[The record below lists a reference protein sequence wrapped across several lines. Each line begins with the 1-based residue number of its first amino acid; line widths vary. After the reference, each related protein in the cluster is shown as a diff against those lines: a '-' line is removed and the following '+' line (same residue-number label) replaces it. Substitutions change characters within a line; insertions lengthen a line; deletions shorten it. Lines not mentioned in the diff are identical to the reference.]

1 MQVFLAID
9 GQRRGPFPSADIR
22 LQLQRGDL
30 RPDVPAWHAGLV
42 AWTPI
47 GRLPA
52 FAPSATDTENPPP
65 VPATGPHGT
74 ELIIR
79 IPKAPA
85 AEEPAEP
92 PLELPPLN
100 RPTSSL
106 APLEPAAATATAT
119 ATTAALPVAKA
130 GSPMPTAPLP
140 APPAKPARPG
150 LSLSGAVP
158 RAVDSEPP
166 GPISASDLFGT
177 TPFPPSAATG
187 RQWHVRLAIAL
198 VFGVVG
204 WSAGQWLRSPALEAW
219 IRPVPVVVAPTAG
232 IASRNTGPTVAVPAP
247 EPKPSE
253 ERLESILREARILI
267 GEADWTISARRQLS
281 DAQALR
287 PGDPRILDL
296 SFALEAKLLGGR
308 SSGAAPTTRP

>member
-30 RPDVPAWHAGLV
+30 GRDVPAWHAGLV

-47 GRLPA
+47 GHLPA
-52 FAPSATDTENPPP
+52 FAPNATDGENPPP
-65 VPATGPHGT
+65 VPAAGPHGT
-74 ELIIR
+74 DVIIR
-79 IPKAPA
+79 IPKAAA

-92 PLELPPLN
+92 QHELPPLN

-106 APLEPAAATATAT
+106 APVESAATTATAVPAVAARSPMST
-119 ATTAALPVAKA
+119 ATT
-130 GSPMPTAPLP
+130 P
-140 APPAKPARPG
+140 APPARAAGPG

-158 RAVDSEPP
+158 RAVDFDTT

-177 TPFPPSAATG
+177 APLPPFVPSVTTRRLWPA
-187 RQWHVRLAIAL
+187 RLAIAL
-198 VFGVVG
+198 VFGVAG
-204 WSAGQWLRSPALEAW
+204 WSAGQLIRSPALEGW
-219 IRPVPVVVAPTAG
+219 IRPAAVVVSPPTG
-232 IASRNTGPTVAVPAP
+232 SIPRPTGQVTAVPPP
-247 EPKPSE
+247 EPKAPE
-253 ERLESILREARILI
+253 ARLEWVLLEARKLI
-267 GEADWTISARRQLS
+267 GEADWILSARRNLS
-281 DAQALR
+281 DAQALH

-308 SSGAAPTTRP
+308 SPAAATTTRP

>member
-1 MQVFLAID
+1 MQIFLAID

-22 LQLQRGDL
+22 LQLRRGDL

-52 FAPSATDTENPPP
+52 FAPSATDAENPPP
-65 VPATGPHGT
+65 IAATGPHGT

-79 IPKAPA
+79 IPKAAA

-92 PLELPPLN
+92 PHELPPLN

-106 APLEPAAATATAT
+106 APLESAAATATPVPTAEARSPMST
-119 ATTAALPVAKA
+119 ATL
-130 GSPMPTAPLP
+130 S
-140 APPAKPARPG
+140 APPARPVRTG

-158 RAVDSEPP
+158 RAVDSEPV

-177 TPFPPSAATG
+177 APLAPFAPPVATD

-198 VFGVVG
+198 VFSVFG
-204 WSAGQWLRSPALEAW
+204 WSAGQWIRSPALEAW
-219 IRPVPVVVAPTAG
+219 IRPVPPVVAPTADA
-232 IASRNTGPTVAVPAP
+232 ASRTAGPTVAVPPTEAKPP
-247 EPKPSE
+247 EA
-253 ERLESILREARILI
+253 RLESVLLEARKLI
-267 GEADWTISARRQLS
+267 GEADWTISARRNLS
-281 DAQALR
+281 DAQALQ

-308 SSGAAPTTRP
+308 STGAATTTRP

>member
-79 IPKAPA
+79 IPKAA
-85 AEEPAEP
+85 ATAEPAEP
-92 PLELPPLN
+92 PLELPTLN

-106 APLEPAAATATAT
+106 APLEPAADN
-119 ATTAALPVAKA
+119 ATTPALPTAKA
-130 GSPMPTAPLP
+130 ASPISTAPLP
-140 APPAKPARPG
+140 APISKPARPG

-158 RAVDSEPP
+158 RAVDSGPV

-177 TPFPPSAATG
+177 TPLAPFAAPVATD
-187 RQWHVRLAIAL
+187 RQWPVRMAIAL
-198 VFGVVG
+198 VFGVFG
-204 WSAGQWLRSPALEAW
+204 WSAGQWMRSPALEAW
-219 IRPVPVVVAPTAG
+219 IRPLSEVVAPTADA
-232 IASRNTGPTVAVPAP
+232 ASRTAGPTIAVPP
-247 EPKPSE
+247 TEPKPPE
-253 ERLESILREARILI
+253 TRLESVLLEAGKLI
-267 GEADWTISARRQLS
+267 GEADWTISARRNLS
-281 DAQALR
+281 DAQALH
-287 PGDPRILDL
+287 PGDPRILEL

-308 SSGAAPTTRP
+308 STGAATTSRP

>member
-30 RPDVPAWHAGLV
+30 PRDVPAWHAGLV

-52 FAPSATDTENPPP
+52 FAPTAFDGENPPP

-74 ELIIR
+74 DVIIR
-79 IPKAPA
+79 IPKALA

-92 PLELPPLN
+92 PCELPPLN
-100 RPTSSL
+100 RPTSSRVPVES
-106 APLEPAAATATAT
+106 AATTATAEPAAAARSPKSRAT
-119 ATTAALPVAKA
+119 
-130 GSPMPTAPLP
+130 MP
-140 APPAKPARPG
+140 APPARAAGPG

-158 RAVDSEPP
+158 RGVDFDMA

-177 TPFPPSAATG
+177 APLTSFVPPVATG
-187 RQWHVRLAIAL
+187 RQWPARLAIAL
-198 VFGVVG
+198 VFGVAG
-204 WSAGQWLRSPALEAW
+204 WSAGQWLRSPALDGW
-219 IRPVPVVVAPTAG
+219 IRPSAVVVTPTTDSTPRPAG
-232 IASRNTGPTVAVPAP
+232 QPVAVPPLEPRPP
-247 EPKPSE
+247 EAQ
-253 ERLESILREARILI
+253 LEFVLSEARRSI
-267 GEADWTISARRQLS
+267 GEADWTLSARRHLS

-308 SSGAAPTTRP
+308 SPTAATTTRP

>member
-52 FAPSATDTENPPP
+52 FASAATDTENPPP

-74 ELIIR
+74 DLIIR
-79 IPKAPA
+79 IPKAAA

-92 PLELPPLN
+92 PRDLPPLN

-106 APLEPAAATATAT
+106 APLEPAVA
-119 ATTAALPVAKA
+119 ATTAVPATQVSSPTSKA
-130 GSPMPTAPLP
+130 PPP

-150 LSLSGAVP
+150 LSISGAVP
-158 RAVDSEPP
+158 RDVVSEPP

-177 TPFPPSAATG
+177 TPFAPFPPSAATG
-187 RQWHVRLAIAL
+187 RQWPVRLAIAL
-198 VFGVVG
+198 VFSLVG
-204 WSAGQWLRSPALEAW
+204 WSAGQWIRSPALEAL
-219 IRPVPVVVAPTAG
+219 IRPEAKAETV
-232 IASRNTGPTVAVPAP
+232 SRNAGASVAMPSP
-247 EPKPSE
+247 GPKPPE
-253 ERLESILREARILI
+253 ARLESVLLEARNLI
-267 GEADWTISARRQLS
+267 GEADWTISARRHLS

-296 SFALEAKLLGGR
+296 SFALEAKVLGGR
-308 SSGAAPTTRP
+308 SIGAATTNRP

>member
-52 FAPSATDTENPPP
+52 FAPAATDAENPPP

-74 ELIIR
+74 DLIIR
-79 IPKAPA
+79 IPKAA
-85 AEEPAEP
+85 TAEDPAEP
-92 PLELPPLN
+92 QHELPPLN

-106 APLEPAAATATAT
+106 APLGSAAATATAVPAAE
-119 ATTAALPVAKA
+119 AT
-130 GSPMPTAPLP
+130 SPMSTVTLP
-140 APPAKPARPG
+140 APPARPARPG

-158 RAVDSEPP
+158 RAVVSDPA

-177 TPFPPSAATG
+177 TPSAPFAPPVATG
-187 RQWHVRLAIAL
+187 RQWPVRLAIAL
-198 VFGVVG
+198 AFGVAG
-204 WSAGQWLRSPALEAW
+204 WSAGQWIRSPALEGW
-219 IRPVPVVVAPTAG
+219 IRPAPLVVTPTADT
-232 IASRNTGPTVAVPAP
+232 ASRSAGPTVAVPPP
-247 EPKPSE
+247 EPDLPE
-253 ERLESILREARILI
+253 ARLESVLLEAGRLI
-267 GEADWTISARRQLS
+267 DEADWTISARRNLS
-281 DAQALR
+281 DAQALH

-308 SSGAAPTTRP
+308 SPGAATTTRP

>member
-22 LQLQRGDL
+22 LQLLRGDL

-52 FAPSATDTENPPP
+52 FAPAATDTENPPP

-79 IPKAPA
+79 IPKAAA
-85 AEEPAEP
+85 AEAPAEP
-92 PLELPPLN
+92 QHDLPPLN

-106 APLEPAAATATAT
+106 APIEPVAATAKTDAKTDADTGAREAT
-119 ATTAALPVAKA
+119 SKVV
-130 GSPMPTAPLP
+130 LP
-140 APPAKPARPG
+140 APPARPG

-158 RAVDSEPP
+158 RAAVADTE

-177 TPFPPSAATG
+177 APLAPFPPSTAAG
-187 RQWHVRLAIAL
+187 RQWPVRLAIAL
-198 VFGVVG
+198 VFGGVG
-204 WSAGQWLRSPALEAW
+204 WSAAQWIRSPALEAW
-219 IRPVPVVVAPTAG
+219 IRPAPVVVTPTTDNV
-232 IASRNTGPTVAVPAP
+232 SRTAVPTVAVPP
-247 EPKPSE
+247 PSSKPSD
-253 ERLESILREARILI
+253 ERLESVLQEASELI
-267 GEADWTISARRQLS
+267 READWTLSARRRLS
-281 DAQALR
+281 DAQAIR

-308 SSGAAPTTRP
+308 STGTATTRP